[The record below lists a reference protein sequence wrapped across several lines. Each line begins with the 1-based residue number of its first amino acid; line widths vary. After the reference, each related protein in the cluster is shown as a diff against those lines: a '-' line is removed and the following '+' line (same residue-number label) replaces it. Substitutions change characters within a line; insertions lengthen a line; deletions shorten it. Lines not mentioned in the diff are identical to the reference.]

1 MRLAPLLLV
10 ALLEVLAERARRR
23 PGVHEV
29 AVAAAHADGLVVL
42 AAARLAEVRHGRE
55 LADERPARV
64 EAAEERLERRVRVL
78 LVGELAVDVADHV
91 VAQVLADVELLDLAV
106 AGELV
111 VDLLVELVEL
121 LLDLLRVELR
131 RVPARGGDLRRR
143 VLVHVLHDHRLREG
157 RLVVLARAP
166 VAVAARADLEV
177 ERAVHLVLL
186 GAVDAGEMRR
196 AAARAAQ
203 LAVAPVSSG
212 VPRRVVAVAAV
223 AASSSISA
231 TAAARRSSIAP
242 TAASSIV
249 IASAAAATASV
260 VAATPST
267 VAIV

>member
-23 PGVHEV
+23 PDVHEV
-29 AVAAAHADGLVVL
+29 AVAAPRAHGLVVL

-131 RVPARGGDLRRR
+131 RVPAGRRDLRP
-143 VLVHVLHDHRLREG
+143 EWKSKFYG
-157 RLVVLARAP
+157 A
-166 VAVAARADLEV
+166 
-177 ERAVHLVLL
+177 LVLN
-186 GAVDAGEMRR
+186 
-196 AAARAAQ
+196 
-203 LAVAPVSSG
+203 
-212 VPRRVVAVAAV
+212 RRVVLHA
-223 AASSSISA
+223 ID
-231 TAAARRSSIAP
+231 
-242 TAASSIV
+242 
-249 IASAAAATASV
+249 
-260 VAATPST
+260 ATPARWRGDAGSS
-267 VAIV
+267 

>member
-23 PGVHEV
+23 PDVHEV
-29 AVAAAHADGLVVL
+29 AVAAPGTHRLVVL

-78 LVGELAVDVADHV
+78 LGELAVDVADHV
-91 VAQVLADVELLDLAV
+91 VAEVLADVELLDLAV

-131 RVPARGGDLRRR
+131 RVAAGRRDLRRR

-186 GAVDAGEMRR
+186 RAVDAREMRR

-231 TAAARRSSIAP
+231 TAAARRPSIAP